1 MAKSLAQ
8 PSERFDLGGAR
19 MDRLFTM
26 SALVRVVE
34 TGSFSAAARNL
45 RVGQPAVS
53 KAIGQLEERL
63 GVRLLLRSPRGLR
76 PTEAGQRFYEHARPA
91 IENAE
96 QAELAATT
104 AGKGLSGRLRVS
116 APVTFARIHVIPRL
130 PLLLKAHPAL
140 DVEVLLADRE
150 VDLIEE
156 GVDIA
161 LRLGSLVESTLIAR
175 RLAQCPRL
183 VMATPSYFREFGR
196 PMTPRDLVGHQAV
209 IYAQRGGGTDWTF
222 QQDTEEVSVSLSG
235 RLRVSAAE
243 GIREAVLAGVGIA
256 VASEWMFAPEL
267 RTGAV
272 ETALQDWQLPK
283 IDLWAVYPTG
293 RLVNA
298 KARAFADFVE
308 SWLAVA

>member
-1 MAKSLAQ
+1 MAKSPAQ

-130 PLLLKAHPAL
+130 LLLLKAHPAL

-183 VMATPSYFREFGR
+183 VIATPSYFRECGR

-209 IYAQRGGGTDWTF
+209 IYA
-222 QQDTEEVSVSLSG
+222 
-235 RLRVSAAE
+235 
-243 GIREAVLAGVGIA
+243 
-256 VASEWMFAPEL
+256 
-267 RTGAV
+267 
-272 ETALQDWQLPK
+272 
-283 IDLWAVYPTG
+283 
-293 RLVNA
+293 
-298 KARAFADFVE
+298 
-308 SWLAVA
+308 